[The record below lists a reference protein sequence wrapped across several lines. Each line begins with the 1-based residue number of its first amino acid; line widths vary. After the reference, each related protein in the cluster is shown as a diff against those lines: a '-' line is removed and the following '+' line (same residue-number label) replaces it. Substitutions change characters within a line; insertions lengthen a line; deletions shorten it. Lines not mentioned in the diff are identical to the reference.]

1 MGKNTSFV
9 VKKRAYLSQGCL
21 IAGMLVLLNAV

>member
-9 VKKRAYLSQGCL
+9 VKKCPYLPQGRL
-21 IAGMLVLLNAV
+21 IAGTLVLFNAV